1 MIARL
6 WRGVTPA
13 DKAESYLRY
22 LERTGLKEYRS
33 TPGNRGVQ
41 VLRRLDQDRAEF
53 LLVSLWDSMEAIR
66 AFAGP
71 HPERALYYPEDD
83 DYLLEKVPLVD
94 HYEVVWSA

>member
-13 DKAESYLRY
+13 EKAQSYLGY
-22 LERTGLKEYRS
+22 LEETGLREYRS

-41 VLRRLDQDRAEF
+41 VLRRVDQGRAEF
-53 LLVSLWDSMEAIR
+53 LLVSLWDSLEAIR
-66 AFAGP
+66 KFAGP
-71 HPERALYYPEDD
+71 HPERAVYYPEDD
-83 DYLLEKVPLVD
+83 DYLLEKAPLVD